1 MFRKQP
7 YYMNTSVKA
16 KKKTRCISLTI
27 ITLMTLLS
35 ATVMELCNRRLWAEA
50 FPAFAPHY
58 SDDKAILPEDT
69 TVEALDNLILAKS
82 VISGY
87 LIVITL
93 ILQLS
98 YYIVLPVVTLAGSPV
113 FFVIFLLYRN
123 SEKEAAHQRE
133 IENRKVNYNEESAKK
148 QLKELEQ
155 SQSNV

>member
-1 MFRKQP
+1 M
-7 YYMNTSVKA
+7 T
-16 KKKTRCISLTI
+16 L
-27 ITLMTLLS
+27 ITLLT
-35 ATVMELCNRRLWAEA
+35 ATVMELCNRRLWSEA

-58 SDDKAILPEDT
+58 SDANASLLEQSTIEQ
-69 TVEALDNLILAKS
+69 LDNLNLAKS
-82 VISGY
+82 VISAY

-98 YYIVLPVVTLAGSPV
+98 YYFVLPVVCLACSPV
-113 FFVIFLLYRN
+113 FLVIYCLYRQYD
-123 SEKEAAHQRE
+123 KEAAHQRN

>member
-1 MFRKQP
+1 
-7 YYMNTSVKA
+7 MNTSAKA

-27 ITLMTLLS
+27 MTLMTLLT
-35 ATVMELCNRRLWAEA
+35 ATVMELCNRRLWSEA

-58 SDDKAILPEDT
+58 SDAKASLLEESTIEN
-69 TVEALDNLILAKS
+69 LDNLNMAKS
-82 VISGY
+82 VISAY

-98 YYIVLPVVTLAGSPV
+98 YYFVLPVVCLAGSPV
-113 FFVIFLLYRN
+113 FLIVYFSYRQ
-123 SEKEAAHQRE
+123 SDKEAAHQRN